1 MNELSII
8 EMNDAGERWVS
19 GRKLHALLRCA
30 TRYAMWFP
38 RMCEFGFVENTDF
51 RTFPKT
57 VKRADGTE
65 MPRCEIDHMLTVE
78 MAKEICMLQ
87 RTEIGRKIRQY
98 FIAAEAAWNSPEAV
112 LSRAMQVL
120 QQKQATLDQQMQ
132 ALTQSL
138 EAKTALVSEMEPKA
152 AYYDMVLSCKKAVPI
167 TLIAKDYGWSAQ
179 QMNAW
184 LKEKRVQYRMGGSWV
199 LYQEIADRGYTK
211 SVTHSHRDPLEVVH
225 TEIRL
230 RWTQK
235 GRLFIYELMKKAGN
249 LPLCERDQEDKKDV

>member
-78 MAKEICMLQ
+78 MAKEICNEGMLALHGLKVKD
-87 RTEIGRKIRQY
+87 IV
-98 FIAAEAAWNSPEAV
+98 AAACSKPH
-112 LSRAMQVL
+112 
-120 QQKQATLDQQMQ
+120 
-132 ALTQSL
+132 
-138 EAKTALVSEMEPKA
+138 
-152 AYYDMVLSCKKAVPI
+152 
-167 TLIAKDYGWSAQ
+167 G
-179 QMNAW
+179 
-184 LKEKRVQYRMGGSWV
+184 
-199 LYQEIADRGYTK
+199 
-211 SVTHSHRDPLEVVH
+211 
-225 TEIRL
+225 
-230 RWTQK
+230 
-235 GRLFIYELMKKAGN
+235 
-249 LPLCERDQEDKKDV
+249 